1 MWSNKYT
8 YKTHIDVNLYKT
20 IKDLYNKSEMFRS
33 QKESLLER
41 SFLPTFQF
49 HISNIMDNT
58 YIDNEEP
65 DSLSISS
72 NIKKNII
79 LDNQSSSVTF
89 NNKLSDVKV
98 IDKQTKVLFK
108 STYQKETIS
117 DNMKAGIRIKRE
129 D

>member
-1 MWSNKYT
+1 MQSNKYT

-20 IKDLYNKSEMFRS
+20 IKDLYAKSEMFKS
-33 QKESLLER
+33 QKESILER

-49 HISNIMDNT
+49 HISDIMDDA

-65 DSLSISS
+65 DSLSVST

-79 LDNQSSSVTF
+79 LDNQSSSVNF
-89 NNKLSDVKV
+89 SNKLNDVKV

-117 DNMKAGIRIKRE
+117 DKMKAGIHVKRE

>member
-1 MWSNKYT
+1 MWSDKYT

-20 IKDLYNKSEMFRS
+20 IKDLYAKSEMFRS

-49 HISNIMDNT
+49 HISDIMDDI

-65 DSLSISS
+65 DSLSVST

-79 LDNQSSSVTF
+79 LDNQSSSITF
-89 NNKLSDVKV
+89 NTKLKDTNIV
-98 IDKQTKVLFK
+98 DKQTKVLFK
-108 STYQKETIS
+108 SIYQKETIS
-117 DNMKAGIRIKRE
+117 DNMKAGIRVKRE